1 MSLYAAHSPRLGMS
15 GSYSSLNELTP
26 SEISKMTARKHCVL
40 PRVVKRDEERGQAA
54 PSETAPLISP
64 SSSSS
69 SGDKLNATLITTIA
83 VVTLGS
89 SLQFGYG
96 TGVMNNSED
105 IILDYFHQ
113 LGKEY
118 TLVQWGTTVSA
129 YGVGGLLGSIL
140 GPKVIGRYCG
150 RRATLLI
157 NNVFLVL
164 SSLLIAWA
172 PEWWYQAIGRV
183 LVGIVA
189 GVSTAVVPS
198 YFSEI
203 SPVSVRGAIGTMHQL
218 GITVG
223 ILISQALS
231 TPSLH
236 MLGSQDR
243 WQWLF
248 LVPVVFGLIEVVVL
262 PFCPDSPSYLY
273 TTQGRQAARE
283 ALARL
288 QSEQVVDEYLGYI
301 EEELS
306 SSGGKSSM
314 TMMELFRDR
323 GLRKQ
328 LIVGIT
334 GKLDRIGS
342 VGGDKQPLF
351 LETLHF

>member
-1 MSLYAAHSPRLGMS
+1 
-15 GSYSSLNELTP
+15 
-26 SEISKMTARKHCVL
+26 
-40 PRVVKRDEERGQAA
+40 
-54 PSETAPLISP
+54 
-64 SSSSS
+64 
-69 SGDKLNATLITTIA
+69 
-83 VVTLGS
+83 
-89 SLQFGYG
+89 
-96 TGVMNNSED
+96 MNNSED

-113 LGKEY
+113 FGKEY

-140 GPKVIGRYCG
+140 GPKVIGLYCG

-164 SSLLIAWA
+164 SSLLIAFA
-172 PEWWYQAIGRV
+172 SEWWYQAIGRV

-236 MLGSQDR
+236 LLGSMDR

-262 PFCPDSPSYLY
+262 PFCPESPSYLY

-342 VGGDKQPLF
+342 DRLGERGNLCFWRLYTSDLYFFFATTIQCNS
-351 LETLHF
+351 